1 MHTEYL
7 TQSPPL
13 LKEFLGYLQTV
24 KGKSPATVDEYF
36 MDLRTFF
43 RYMKK
48 VRGLVPAK
56 LSLDKIQIDDIDLD
70 FIKGIS
76 LTDIYAFMNYSM
88 QERGNNASTRARKT
102 SSIKA
107 FFPILQTKNACSLQ
121 TRPRSLKHPRK
132 KRRSPGF

>member
-56 LSLDKIQIDDIDLD
+56 LSLDKIQIDD
-70 FIKGIS
+70 
-76 LTDIYAFMNYSM
+76 TAN
-88 QERGNNASTRARKT
+88 T
-102 SSIKA
+102 SCRCLIINRMRFRFALSKSIE
-107 FFPILQTKNACSLQ
+107 
-121 TRPRSLKHPRK
+121 
-132 KRRSPGF
+132 